1 MMKVSMKKLHNF
13 LNLQRQP
20 DGFLSGGMSTGEV
33 RIPGRL
39 APSPASKIPLPKS
52 SLVRLEDAVVSPPQ
66 SRIPVKQIR
75 SPAQEKEVVQQFRE
89 KENIEV
95 ASSVQQDNKIVE
107 RPRPP
112 RSRIL
117 STLPS
122 AFQRRARYHQH
133 CHRSVGRGT

>member
-1 MMKVSMKKLHNF
+1 MKLHNF

-33 RIPGRL
+33 RMPGRL

-95 ASSVQQDNKIVE
+95 ASSVQQNNKIVE

-112 RSRIL
+112 RSRIPDIRTRV
-117 STLPS
+117 SP
-122 AFQRRARYHQH
+122 ARYA
-133 CHRSVGRGT
+133 